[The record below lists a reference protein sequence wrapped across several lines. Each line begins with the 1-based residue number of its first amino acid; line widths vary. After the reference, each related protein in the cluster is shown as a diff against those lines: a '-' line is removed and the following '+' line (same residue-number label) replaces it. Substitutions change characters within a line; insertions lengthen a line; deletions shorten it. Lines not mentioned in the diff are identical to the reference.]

1 MVNTDNINHI
11 KQQTY
16 FFFFLIHLEFINCS
30 VFRIFTSCLAITVS
44 KVQIVD
50 DFFCC
55 VFIFLLRLNT
65 FFLLAINV
73 VKTKLEARI
82 LIL

>member
-16 FFFFLIHLEFINCS
+16 FFFLIHLEFINCS
-30 VFRIFTSCLAITVS
+30 VFRIFTCCLAITVS
-44 KVQIVD
+44 KVQTVD

-65 FFLLAINV
+65 FFFLAINV

>member
-11 KQQTY
+11 KEQTY
-16 FFFFLIHLEFINCS
+16 LLFFFFLIHLEFINCS

-65 FFLLAINV
+65 FFSWPLML
-73 VKTKLEARI
+73 
-82 LIL
+82 